1 MFVQNKRRRHLG
13 AMSVISDKMLGESEQ
28 NLGKETQS
36 LQRLDNF
43 LASQWKGPLVLEAI
57 TFFPL
62 ALRLLLLL
70 LPAPIQTTMSLRI
83 GSQRLSA
90 VLRAQRTSA
99 SQTLRR
105 SYASTATSNLP
116 EAKKQE
122 IQVGNG
128 KR

>member
-1 MFVQNKRRRHLG
+1 MSRSRIWGKRRNR
-13 AMSVISDKMLGESEQ
+13 
-28 NLGKETQS
+28 S
-36 LQRLDNF
+36 LTRLDNF
-43 LASQWKGPLVLEAI
+43 LASQWKGPLVLEAF

-62 ALRLLLLL
+62 ALRLPLLL
-70 LPAPIQTTMSLRI
+70 LPAHIYITMSLRI

-99 SQTLRR
+99 PQTLRR

-122 IQVGNG
+122 IQVG
-128 KR
+128 KER

>member
-1 MFVQNKRRRHLG
+1 
-13 AMSVISDKMLGESEQ
+13 MSVISDKMLGESEQ

-36 LQRLDNF
+36 LKWLDNF
-43 LASQWKGPLVLEAI
+43 LASQWKGPLVLEAF

-70 LPAPIQTTMSLRI
+70 LLLLLHPTHIQITMSLRI

-99 SQTLRR
+99 PQTLRR

-122 IQVGNG
+122 IQVGKEN
-128 KR
+128 KNN